1 MSLTE
6 FSLFER
12 ALEAA
17 RAGEAEDLGLV
28 SLVSRRDYDE
38 RPTFTFRAPAPCLE
52 YLSLLIETALL
63 LRTKRTGRIY
73 AGFERLSRM
82 EPVADR
88 YLRLADVSERVYVF
102 GQPDWKP
109 PRHPNMRV
117 VTPKPHARLAREW
130 FIIADSA
137 SLCAA
142 LIAVPEANDAAAPP
156 DERIFRACKTTD
168 RDIVTQLA
176 AAAEEWLDYSLV
188 G

>member
-1 MSLTE
+1 MTE
-6 FSLFER
+6 FSMFER

-17 RAGEAEDLGLV
+17 RAGEVEDLGLV
-28 SLVSRRDYDE
+28 SLVSRQDYDE

-73 AGFERLSRM
+73 VNFEKLSRM

-88 YLRLADVSERVYVF
+88 YLRIADVSERVYVF
-102 GQPDWKP
+102 GETDWKP

-117 VTPKPHARLAREW
+117 VTPKPRARLAREW

-137 SLCAA
+137 LLCAA
-142 LIAVPEANDAAAPP
+142 LIGVPEAADARPP
-156 DERIFRACKTTD
+156 PGERIFRAFKTTD
-168 RDIVTQLA
+168 PTIVAQLVN
-176 AAAEEWLDYSLV
+176 AAEEWLDYSLA